1 MDAVLVKNAD
11 RMMTLARQLED
22 GIEVQFADGRSGLIP
37 FVDVPEIRERAV
49 LSCVELPNP
58 YEIILET
65 VSGEQVEVP
74 WDFARHYCDESYRP
88 AVQAIAMYGRQ
99 TLGQRVRWF
108 RVSAGL
114 TQEDLARASH
124 IGRVTL
130 IRIER
135 GVQTPRYTTLT
146 AIARALGKTV
156 TELLL
161 DPESTELDVELISPP
176 TG

>member
-11 RMMTLARQLED
+11 RMMTLARQLGD
-22 GIEVQFADGRSGLIP
+22 GIEVQFADGRSGLMP
-37 FVDVPEIRERAV
+37 FVDIPEIRERAV
-49 LSCVELPNP
+49 LSRVELPNP

-65 VSGEQVEVP
+65 VSGEQVEIP

-88 AVQAIAMYGRQ
+88 AVQAIAMHGRQ
-99 TLGQRVRWF
+99 TLGRRVRWF

-114 TQEDLARASH
+114 TQEDLARTSH

-135 GVQTPRYTTLT
+135 GAQSPRYATLT

-176 TG
+176 TI

>member
-1 MDAVLVKNAD
+1 MDAAPLKNAD
-11 RMMTLARQLED
+11 RMMTFANLREG
-22 GIEVQFADGRSGLIP
+22 GIELGFADGCKGLIP
-37 FVDVPEIRERAV
+37 FVDIPEVKEHES
-49 LSCVELPNP
+49 LSGLELPNP
-58 YEIILET
+58 YEMILET

-74 WDFARHYCDESYRP
+74 WDFDRHYCDESYRP
-88 AVQAIAMYGRQ
+88 AVQAIAMHGRQ

-161 DPESTELDVELISPP
+161 APESTEPDVELISHPI
-176 TG
+176 